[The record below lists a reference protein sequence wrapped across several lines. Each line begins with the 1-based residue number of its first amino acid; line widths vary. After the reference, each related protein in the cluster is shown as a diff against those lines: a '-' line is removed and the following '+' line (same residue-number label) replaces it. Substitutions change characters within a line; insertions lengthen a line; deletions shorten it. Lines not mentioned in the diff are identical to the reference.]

1 MSQLIAL
8 TAEYL
13 SRWPIIAAYIADRP
27 ELSGWLLVEDQQPC
41 SLVIMS
47 PQRIHYIYTE
57 ADGRRGGYATQ
68 LLSRLLTSTHVQ
80 HPVRVT
86 VPKADLSALR
96 LFLGSDFEII
106 GFNHGGIAPSYILEY
121 KKPPLITQH
130 NDTLHIDSEC
140 ADILN
145 KIHVVEALPIYL

>member
-13 SRWPIIAAYIADRP
+13 SRWPIVAAYIADRP

-47 PQRIHYIYTE
+47 PQRIHYVYTD
-57 ADGRRGGYATQ
+57 ADARRVGYASM
-68 LLSRLLTSTHVQ
+68 LLSRLLQSTHVQ
-80 HPVRVT
+80 HPLRVT
-86 VPKADLSALR
+86 VPKSDLPALR
-96 LFLGSDFEII
+96 LFLSNDFEVI
-106 GFNHGGIAPSYILEY
+106 GFNHSNTVPSYILEY

-130 NDTLHIDSEC
+130 IDTLQIDSEC
-140 ADILN
+140 KDILN